1 MIQKTFS
8 RSLSDSAENSG
19 QKIAG
24 KSRRRDPQQHYPQEG
39 PISVGPIHKVLS
51 ANQHY
56 CAAGITIHQLINAEH
71 VLLWREQKFIKVV
84 MA

>member
-1 MIQKTFS
+1 M
-8 RSLSDSAENSG
+8 SDSAKSLGE
-19 QKIAG
+19 KIARNL
-24 KSRRRDPQQHYPQEG
+24 RRRDPQQHYPQEG